1 MSKLLSKMEN
11 ERQTAGETAKIF
23 NRFEEEIFRLNRE
36 RDARVATLLEEIH
49 QLADERDALKLQK
62 TEHHKA
68 IEAINGRIMEV
79 TGRIKQCNAE
89 TEAIRLECKRAKA
102 KVVEEANEHYAQF
115 PSENWLWKKVYRF
128 FKKNPDVCLQVM
140 KEEGG
145 EQ

>member
-1 MSKLLSKMEN
+1 MLKLTSKMEN

-36 RDARVATLLEEIH
+36 RDARIATILEDIH
-49 QLADERDALKLQK
+49 RLADERDALKLQK

-68 IEAINGRIMEV
+68 IEVINGRIMEV
-79 TGRIKQCNAE
+79 SGSIKRLNAE
-89 TEAIRLECKRAKA
+89 TEAVRIECKRAKA
-102 KVVEEANEHYAQF
+102 AVIEEANEHYAQF

-145 EQ
+145 EL